1 MKKIIFTFLILISS
15 LWYSPEGKA
24 QSNAITPDTDLI
36 FTTGTVLHDINVS
49 DYTGAVDQINPN
61 PNAKNMGT
69 HFLRNLLT
77 VVIRFT
83 ERLLVPLIIVYL
95 VWAGIQL
102 VVNRNNEETF
112 KEKTRQ
118 IVWTAVGFGLIISS
132 FTLVDKVFF
141 GTQGE
146 ILDQNNSNSFALI
159 GRLEING
166 IVEFI
171 ASFAVAIG
179 VLYLV
184 ISAIQLIVAGTNE
197 DATDKAKKGILYA
210 IIGITLI
217 FLMYTI
223 VSFFFGFDKEGRLTG
238 FDLAAINIEI
248 AKWANILLGFVAF
261 FAVLAI
267 IYSGVRMITHLG
279 DEDTINTSKNTIKY
293 AVIGI
298 VLAFSA
304 WTIVKFFVL
313 PTL

>member
-1 MKKIIFTFLILISS
+1 MFALGFFSTSTF
-15 LWYSPEGKA
+15 A

-36 FTTGTVLHDINVS
+36 FTTGAVLQDINVT
-49 DYTGAVDQINPN
+49 DYTGAVDTINPN
-61 PNAKNMGT
+61 PNAKNPGV
-69 HFLRNLLT
+69 FAIRNILT

-83 ERLLVPLIIVYL
+83 EKLMVPIAILYL
-95 VWAGIQL
+95 VWSGIVL
-102 VVNRNNEETF
+102 VINRNNEETF
-112 KEKTRQ
+112 KEASRHV
-118 IVWTAVGFGLIISS
+118 VWTGVGFGVMLIS
-132 FTLVDKVFF
+132 FTLVDKIFF

-146 ILDQNNSNSFALI
+146 ILDGGDSTSFGLI
-159 GRLEING
+159 ARLEING
-166 IVEFI
+166 LVNFM

-179 VLYLV
+179 VLYLI
-184 ISAIQLIVAGTNE
+184 ISAVQLIVAGTNE
-197 DATDKAKKGILYA
+197 ETADRAKRGILYS

-223 VSFFFGFDKEGRLTG
+223 VSFFFGFNKQGQLSGLDIAT
-238 FDLAAINIEI
+238 INIEL

-267 IYSGVRMITHLG
+267 IYAGVRMITNFG
-279 DEDTINTSKNTIKY
+279 DEDTVNKSKDTIKF